1 MPHVDYYYD
10 LTGTYAYV
18 LLNGPDERVQKVIQ
32 FLQGHDIRVT
42 GHGKSN
48 YPARSGRQYDW
59 YVRVTTDGGAKP
71 EIKTVHSLL
80 KMFQTDDHLAVEQRP
95 DQTRERQRMLGE
107 QKQKQEELQQRL
119 SKTEQELERK
129 QREYEVLAAR
139 HAQTKDHADEAQRQA
154 EEKAQQVSLLI
165 EELGEEKKKLE
176 DEISFSSTFATQFD
190 EMLHDK
196 NSLEQQYV
204 SKCAEVDDL
213 RAQLSEARE
222 RLEAQSTGEVTDKRA
237 FSSERMMTDVL
248 EAIYP
253 EVKFLRDSID
263 ALITLPDSKDALLK
277 VRQIITNSDVGKI
290 KKIQAAGD
298 WWEVYYS
305 TGQDES
311 GRLYFRPVDGSG
323 YQVLVS
329 LKEKQNKDT
338 QYLKK
343 Q

>member
-80 KMFQTDDHLAVEQRP
+80 KTFQTDDHLAVEQRP
-95 DQTRERQRMLGE
+95 DQAHALQTMLQA
-107 QKQKQEELQQRL
+107 QKHKLDEALAHLLRR
-119 SKTEQELERK
+119 EQELERTR
-129 QREYEVLAAR
+129 RENEDLAAR
-139 HAQTKDHADEAQRQA
+139 QAQTKDHADGAQRQA
-154 EEKAQQVSLLI
+154 ESLAVRVRQLEEAYAQAKEDLQKQVNFVSGFVSDFDALR
-165 EELGEEKKKLE
+165 EENKNLNN
-176 DEISFSSTFATQFD
+176 EISIERAKA
-190 EMLHDK
+190 DK
-196 NSLEQQYV
+196 LKE
-204 SKCAEVDDL
+204 A
-213 RAQLSEARE
+213 LSEARE
-222 RLEAQSTGEVTDKRA
+222 ALEAPGTGEVTDKRA
-237 FSSERMMTDVL
+237 FSSERMMKDVL

-253 EVKFLRDSID
+253 EVELLRDSVD
-263 ALITLPDSKDALLK
+263 TLITLDDNKYALQRI
-277 VRQIITNSDVGKI
+277 RQIVTKSDNLGRIDKLKNSDF
-290 KKIQAAGD
+290 
-298 WWEVYYS
+298 WEVYYS